1 MRDIF
6 SFCKLLVFFGYLVYD
21 MYWGIVLLY
30 EEIVKILLRVWL
42 GKNIMGDI
50 IVYVVENL

>member
-6 SFCKLLVFFGYLVYD
+6 SFCKLLVIFGYLVYD